1 MNEVRLHPFLIIGVR
16 TGIILLLA
24 SLVSCGQKGIDPELI
39 GTWVSGKQKIT
50 VRTKPG
56 ATGYRF
62 VSGYANT
69 VLTIQSDRTVVGKIG
84 NAYIANGEIRT
95 NWVLPTGMTGVAY
108 TISCEL
114 SGRIFEGDPMGY
126 KEVEFWIGPD
136 FQTGAWEIRYTTG
149 GSQFPM
155 GFSTFVKRAKTD

>member
-1 MNEVRLHPFLIIGVR
+1 MNQAIVYPLLKVGVR
-16 TGIILLLA
+16 TVTILLLA
-24 SLVSCGQKGIDPELI
+24 SLVSCGQKGIDPKLI

-56 ATGYRF
+56 GMGYRF

-69 VLTIQSDRTVVGKIG
+69 VLTIRPDRTVAGKIG
-84 NAYIANGEIRT
+84 NAHIANGQIGT
-95 NWVLPTGMTGVAY
+95 SWVLPTGMTGVAY

-114 SGRIFEGDPMGY
+114 SGRIFEGDPIGY

-136 FQTGAWEIRYTTG
+136 FQTGVWELRYTTG

-155 GFSTFVKRAKTD
+155 GFFHFSKRTGQ